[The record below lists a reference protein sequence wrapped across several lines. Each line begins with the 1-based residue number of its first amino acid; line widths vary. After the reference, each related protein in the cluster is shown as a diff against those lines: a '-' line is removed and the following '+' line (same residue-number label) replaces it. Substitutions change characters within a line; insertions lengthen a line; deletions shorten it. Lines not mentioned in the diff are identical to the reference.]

1 MHVTASASDRVQ
13 IAIDSD
19 TLTIKAPLAY
29 YYGHASPNLTDLYK
43 LFLASLAATITQ
55 RFTHSTASRH
65 SGAIINTAGWVDG
78 SGYELILSIASL
90 FSADVLIALG
100 HERLYA
106 DLKADTRL
114 ACTVVKLARS
124 GGVVSRTAAMRTAA
138 RNRSI
143 RDYFYGRSNE
153 LTPHSKTFQWRELLV
168 YRIGG
173 GPQAPASTLPIGAQ
187 RLVES
192 GGVVKVGVGLELLHS
207 VLGVSWGTDGK
218 AVVER
223 SVCGFVYVSA
233 VDVAKKTI
241 SLLAPAPGPLPS
253 MCFIMGSMKW
263 ID

>member
-1 MHVTASASDRVQ
+1 MCTQ
-13 IAIDSD
+13 ITIDSD

-29 YYGHASPNLTDLYK
+29 YYGHASTSLTDLYK
-43 LFLASLAATITQ
+43 QFLASLAATITQ
-55 RFTHSTASRH
+55 RFTHSAASRH

-207 VLGVSWGTDGK
+207 VLGVSWGVDGK

-223 SVCGFVYVSA
+223 SVCGFVCVSA
-233 VDVAKKTI
+233 VDVTKKTI
-241 SLLAPAPGPLPS
+241 TLLCPAPGPLPS
-253 MCFIMGSMKW
+253 MCFVCGSIKF

>member
-1 MHVTASASDRVQ
+1 M
-13 IAIDSD
+13 
-19 TLTIKAPLAY
+19 
-29 YYGHASPNLTDLYK
+29 
-43 LFLASLAATITQ
+43 
-55 RFTHSTASRH
+55 
-65 SGAIINTAGWVDG
+65 
-78 SGYELILSIASL
+78 
-90 FSADVLIALG
+90 LIALG

-106 DLKADTRL
+106 DLKADSRL
-114 ACTVVKLARS
+114 SCTVVKLARS
-124 GGVVSRTAAMRTAA
+124 GGVVSRTAAMRAAA

-153 LTPHSKTFQWRELLV
+153 LTPHAKTLSWRDVLV

-207 VLGVSWGTDGK
+207 VLGVSWGLDGK

-241 SLLAPAPGPLPS
+241 TLLAPAPGPLPS
-253 MCFIMGSMKW
+253 TCFITGSIKW
-263 ID
+263 QDL